1 MESQTLEWKES
12 WNDEYMK
19 TLCAFANTTG
29 GTLEVGRND
38 NGVVIG
44 VGKIAKL
51 MEDLPNKIK
60 NAMAIVADVLS
71 CEENGNDYLII
82 TVGEYPFPI
91 SYRGSYYVRSGSTT
105 QELTGNALDEF
116 ILRKHGKTWDGV
128 PMPNVNFEDFESDAF
143 KIFRRKAISS
153 TRLSKDDL
161 DIGDLELLESLQ
173 LTEPDYIKRA
183 AILLFHQNPEKW
195 VPGAYVKIGMFATD
209 TDLKYHHEV
218 HGSLITMSDKI
229 MEIVYSNYFKGII
242 SYKGIQRVETWNVPH
257 EAFREA
263 ITNAIVHRDYS
274 TGIPIQIKVYPDKV
288 VIHNDCNLRSG
299 WSSDEAIKRP
309 RSRPHNPLIANT
321 FFRCGQIESWGR
333 GIKKMSESCA
343 LWNKPQPTIEF
354 VYDSE
359 FTVTFESGENY
370 SHIMDYSGKQFTN
383 NFTEQFTEQFT
394 INDLQK
400 RICYMMIANPNSSIR
415 TIASEIGITDRH
427 VKGNIKTLKELGLI
441 ERIGTTRK
449 GRWVV
454 KNT

>member
-1 MESQTLEWKES
+1 
-12 WNDEYMK
+12 
-19 TLCAFANTTG
+19 
-29 GTLEVGRND
+29 
-38 NGVVIG
+38 
-44 VGKIAKL
+44 
-51 MEDLPNKIK
+51 
-60 NAMAIVADVLS
+60 
-71 CEENGNDYLII
+71 
-82 TVGEYPFPI
+82 
-91 SYRGSYYVRSGSTT
+91 
-105 QELTGNALDEF
+105 
-116 ILRKHGKTWDGV
+116 
-128 PMPNVNFEDFESDAF
+128 MPNVSFEDFESDAF
-143 KIFRRKAISS
+143 RIFRKKAISS

-161 DIGDLELLESLQ
+161 DMGDLELLESLQ

-209 TDLKYHHEV
+209 TELKYHHEV
-218 HGSLITMSDKI
+218 HGSLIAMPDKI

-242 SYKGIQRVETWNVPH
+242 SYEGIQRVETWNVPH

-288 VIHNDCNLRSG
+288 VIHNDGNLRSG

-333 GIKKMSESCA
+333 GIKKMSESCV

-354 VYDSE
+354 LYDSE

-370 SHIMDYSGKQFTN
+370 SQIMDSSNEQFTN

-400 RICYMMIANPNSSIR
+400 RICSMIVANPNISIK

-441 ERIGTTRK
+441 ERIGTARK
-449 GRWVV
+449 GKWVI